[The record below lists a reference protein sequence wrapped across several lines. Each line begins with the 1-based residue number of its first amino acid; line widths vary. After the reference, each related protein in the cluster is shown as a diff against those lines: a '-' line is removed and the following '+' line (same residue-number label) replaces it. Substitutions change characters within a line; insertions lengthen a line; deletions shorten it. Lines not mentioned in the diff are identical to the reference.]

1 MDEKISSQYE
11 SLRIIDQMIQTA
23 KKEQNDNGK
32 GWIIWGWLLF
42 AASILSWFNIKMEWF
57 STFFFW
63 NLFGVGALILMA
75 IEVFKHFFI
84 KEPAQVRTYTKDL
97 YEKLNIGFFISML
110 LIIFSMNL
118 GVHPI
123 KGFAL
128 LLGLYGFWILIY
140 GAVLNFKPSIT
151 GAYITWAFAFASL
164 FVHTFEWTMLLHAFA
179 VLCGYIIP
187 GHLANREFNRVNNA
201 PGMSRV

>member
-1 MDEKISSQYE
+1 MEDKTISEQE
-11 SLRIIDQMIQTA
+11 SLELIQQMIQTA
-23 KKEQNDNGK
+23 KNEQKDNGI
-32 GWIIWGWLLF
+32 GWIIWGWLILL
-42 AASILSWFNIKMEWF
+42 ASVFTWLNLKLDWV

-63 NLFGVGALILMA
+63 NLFGVATLVLGLI
-75 IEVFKHFFI
+75 ETVRHFWG
-84 KEPAQVRTYTKDL
+84 KNRDRVRTYTKDL
-97 YEKLNIGFFISML
+97 FDKLNIGFFISLM

-118 GVHPI
+118 GVHPT

-140 GAVLNFKPSIT
+140 GAVLNFKPSII

-164 FVHTFEWTMLLHAFA
+164 FVDLFDHTMLLHAAA

-187 GHLANREFNRVNNA
+187 GHLAYIEFNKSNRSTATGV
-201 PGMSRV
+201 